1 MATTTSTDR
10 TVADRVDKPPTGYI
24 HVYTGD
30 GKGKTTA
37 AMGLALRAL
46 GAGWPVFIGQFA
58 KSGQYSEI
66 SALKKWNEQVT
77 VRQFGTGEFII
88 DGPDTSDIVQAREGL
103 ATAREILK
111 SGKYRLVILDEIN
124 CAAGLGLI
132 SVDEILELIDEKP
145 DEVELV
151 LTGRWADPQV
161 VRRADLVTE
170 MHEVKHYYHKGVVAR
185 EGVEQ

>member
-1 MATTTSTDR
+1 MTTSTSTDR
-10 TVADRVDKPPTGYI
+10 IETGDNNKSPAGYI

-37 AMGLALRAL
+37 AMGLTLRAI
-46 GAGWPVFIGQFA
+46 GAGWSVFIGQFA
-58 KSGQYSEI
+58 KSGNYSEI
-66 SALKKWNEQVT
+66 TALKKWDDQVT
-77 VRQFGTGEFII
+77 VRQFGSGEFII
-88 DGPDTSDIVQAREGL
+88 DEPDTSDIQKASEGV
-103 ATAREILK
+103 REIQEALN

-132 SVDEILELIDEKP
+132 SVDDILKLIDEKP
-145 DEVELV
+145 EEVELV

-170 MHEVKHYYHKGVVAR
+170 MHEVKHYYHQGVVAR